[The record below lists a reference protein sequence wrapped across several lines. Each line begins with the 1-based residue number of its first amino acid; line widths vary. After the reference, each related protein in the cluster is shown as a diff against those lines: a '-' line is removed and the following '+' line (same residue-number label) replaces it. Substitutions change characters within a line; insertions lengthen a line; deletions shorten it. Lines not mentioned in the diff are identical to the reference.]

1 MRGGTFRALLGV
13 GALALLLA
21 ACGGPREHEGPPPV
35 PVSPNG
41 EPLLGAQPGT
51 EGCEAAEAAWLAA
64 ADMNHDGVVDRTEFM
79 ADAQR
84 WFATVDENKDGT
96 ITPDELTTLRLRLMP
111 PAQRAAET
119 RGENDRQRALA
130 RRRGYLGADLG
141 RASATDRP
149 DPVMSAD
156 VNLDNRVSHEEF
168 QAQAARTFASLD
180 RNRDGHL
187 SRDEVVATCAVL
199 LRR

>member
-1 MRGGTFRALLGV
+1 MVLGA

-21 ACGGPREHEGPPPV
+21 ACGGGRREFEGPPPM

-41 EPLLGAQPGT
+41 EPLLGHERGAA
-51 EGCEAAEAAWLAA
+51 GCEAAQAAWLAA
-64 ADMNHDGVVDRTEFM
+64 VDANRDGVVDRAEFL

-84 WFATVDENKDGT
+84 WFATMDENKDGT

-111 PAQRAAET
+111 PEQRAIESRAENE
-119 RGENDRQRALA
+119 RERA
-130 RRRGYLGADLG
+130 RERRGL
-141 RASATDRP
+141 RSSASRSSGSDRP

-156 VNLDNRVSHEEF
+156 VNLDNRVSHEEY

-187 SRDEVVATCAVL
+187 SRDEVVATCTTAG
-199 LRR
+199 RR